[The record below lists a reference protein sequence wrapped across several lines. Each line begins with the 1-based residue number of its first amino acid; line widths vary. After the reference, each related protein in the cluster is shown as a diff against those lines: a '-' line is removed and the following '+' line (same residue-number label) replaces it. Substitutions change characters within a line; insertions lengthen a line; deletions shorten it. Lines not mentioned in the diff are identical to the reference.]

1 MVVTDDRYLVVLVDN
16 FLPALR
22 SNHPHKR
29 LSATSETDPT
39 LTGLVEMPFQVRY
52 RNWNNLKFTA
62 GALIEVQGTL
72 VIDQD
77 QTRVVNADL
86 IRGTISFLK
95 CPG

>member
-1 MVVTDDRYLVVLVDN
+1 
-16 FLPALR
+16 
-22 SNHPHKR
+22 
-29 LSATSETDPT
+29 
-39 LTGLVEMPFQVRY
+39 MPFQVRY
-52 RNWNNLKFTA
+52 RNWNNLKFTV

-77 QTRVVNADL
+77 QNADL